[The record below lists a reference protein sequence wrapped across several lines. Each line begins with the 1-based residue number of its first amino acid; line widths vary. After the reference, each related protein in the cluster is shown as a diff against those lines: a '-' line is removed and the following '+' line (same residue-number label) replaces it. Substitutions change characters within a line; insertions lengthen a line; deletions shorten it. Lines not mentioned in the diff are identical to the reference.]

1 MAEGRDI
8 GTVVMPDAD
17 LKIFLTA
24 DADVR
29 ARRRFKQVVGAGGTA
44 ATAPDGPVDA
54 VSAVQQD
61 LQRRDT
67 LDSTRDHSPLLA
79 ADDAVLLDS
88 SELGVDETVDRVLG
102 IAAERGIGLDT
113 R

>member
-1 MAEGRDI
+1 
-8 GTVVMPDAD
+8 MPDAD
-17 LKIFLTA
+17 LKIYLTA
-24 DADVR
+24 NADVR
-29 ARRRFKQVVGAGGTA
+29 ARRRFKQVVGAVGTA
-44 ATAPDGPVDA
+44 GRAQDDSAEA
-54 VSAVQQD
+54 VSAVQRD

-102 IAAERGIGLDT
+102 IAADRGIGLGT